1 MGSSLMEA
9 YSNLILTWAFTRPLR
24 CHGTCPWV
32 RRLMPV
38 DLWVHRIVSPEF
50 VFANHQPSP
59 RLNLNVSAVH
69 SQNAIIKMLRDF
81 TSPGWGIKIIKS
93 QLQPLILLISPCT
106 VYFNSKV
113 QLPYG
118 QCATGCRIHYI
129 QIRLDNLQDFAPT
142 TEQITTGS
150 RHRVVA
156 TKSDFG
162 HPTWFNP
169 QFTGVPFLS
178 FPLKLYSKGIP
189 DTPQGKWK
197 PWHWIVVLIDASCA
211 AINPNFQEMAWKSLS
226 LEYQHSALWVVRSF
240 QLEVDSPSLKLDL
253 NKLIKQQACWL
264 WA

>member
-1 MGSSLMEA
+1 MLSQGQSTSKVHYGILPYGGLFQPHPNLSLHP
-9 YSNLILTWAFTRPLR
+9 FTRPLR

-81 TSPGWGIKIIKS
+81 TRPGWGIKIIKS

-142 TEQITTGS
+142 TE
-150 RHRVVA
+150 
-156 TKSDFG
+156 K
-162 HPTWFNP
+162 
-169 QFTGVPFLS
+169 
-178 FPLKLYSKGIP
+178 
-189 DTPQGKWK
+189 
-197 PWHWIVVLIDASCA
+197 
-211 AINPNFQEMAWKSLS
+211 
-226 LEYQHSALWVVRSF
+226 
-240 QLEVDSPSLKLDL
+240 
-253 NKLIKQQACWL
+253 
-264 WA
+264 